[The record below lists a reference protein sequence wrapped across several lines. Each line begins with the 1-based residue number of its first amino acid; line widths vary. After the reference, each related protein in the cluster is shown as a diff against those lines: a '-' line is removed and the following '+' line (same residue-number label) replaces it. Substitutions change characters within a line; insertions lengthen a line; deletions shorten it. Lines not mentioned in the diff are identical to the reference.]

1 MSIKR
6 TSCRV
11 TERVQMKKLFAMGRS
26 VTRISNQL
34 RVDEETV
41 TEVIEG
47 KWDSKE
53 KAMALAAME
62 KDKND
67 LLGKADAEATKTAQ
81 IAGAAAAAING
92 QSPVIDK
99 EALRAEIE
107 AQIRA
112 EIAEEKNVKVK
123 KVNAAA
129 AA

>member
-67 LLGKADAEATKTAQ
+67 LLGKADAEATKIAQ
-81 IAGAAAAAING
+81 TAAAAING